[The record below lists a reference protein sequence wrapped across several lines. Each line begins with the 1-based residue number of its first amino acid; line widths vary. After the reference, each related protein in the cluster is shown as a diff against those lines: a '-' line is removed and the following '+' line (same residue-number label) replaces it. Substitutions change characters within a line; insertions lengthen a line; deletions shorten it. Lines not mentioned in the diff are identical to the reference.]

1 MILPGMALL
10 CFGFIHF
17 EEKGNEYTWPNVSTN
32 FNNNSI
38 KILDINEK
46 PIVDGVCWCKVYKS

>member
-46 PIVDGVCWCKVYKS
+46 PIVDGVC